1 MQDQTLTRVTSYKL
15 LKGLAKAV
23 IAFARFTIQEESWL
37 VPAHCAPGQT
47 NKNTKPLKKES

>member
-47 NKNTKPLKKES
+47 NKNTKPLKEI